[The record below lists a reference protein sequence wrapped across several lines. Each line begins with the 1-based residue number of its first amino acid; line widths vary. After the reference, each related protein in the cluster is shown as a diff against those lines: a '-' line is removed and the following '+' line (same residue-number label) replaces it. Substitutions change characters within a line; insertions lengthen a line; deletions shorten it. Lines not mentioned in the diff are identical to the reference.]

1 MLCNALSLLLVSAN
15 FPTTFYFIAET
26 AFTRLMFNF
35 QFDIF
40 NSVTRLSWKFG
51 LISPTLN
58 LSLVYEFDLV
68 LLYFFKKTFQFYFV
82 VV

>member
-1 MLCNALSLLLVSAN
+1 
-15 FPTTFYFIAET
+15 
-26 AFTRLMFNF
+26 MFNF

-58 LSLVYEFDLV
+58 LSLVYEFDLF

-82 VV
+82 VVWTSADLVKPDLDSSFVC